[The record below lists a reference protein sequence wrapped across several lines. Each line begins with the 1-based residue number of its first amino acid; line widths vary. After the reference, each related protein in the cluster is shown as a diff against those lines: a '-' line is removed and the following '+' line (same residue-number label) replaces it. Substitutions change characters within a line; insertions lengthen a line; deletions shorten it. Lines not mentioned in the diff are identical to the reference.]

1 MWSEQCQPTNFK
13 SRPKGWDA
21 FHALAHQRDNL
32 PLPACRSGW
41 AGGGREG
48 TAVTEFSLSDNVVW
62 CEVGD
67 EVVALDDLAVNY
79 VSTNGTGGRLWKAL
93 ADGATRDELIQ
104 DLVDAY
110 GIDAQQ
116 AGDDVDRFL
125 ADLTAAGLLRT

>member
-1 MWSEQCQPTNFK
+1 M
-13 SRPKGWDA
+13 
-21 FHALAHQRDNL
+21 
-32 PLPACRSGW
+32 
-41 AGGGREG
+41 
-48 TAVTEFSLSDNVVW
+48 TEFSFSDNVVW